1 MDTKDSKSH
10 ISSVSNDALDQLDR
24 RNHALDGAVFL
35 NSASNFGDGA
45 GVAPTRRY
53 SGFIVLSVPTITS
66 ITFTDTN
73 KYLFATGED
82 ITTVDEYF
90 FRRAVLSFGFYY
102 IDYYC
107 RSFNA
112 NSKTLIGYD
121 STGDGV

>member
-10 ISSVSNDALDQLDR
+10 IASVSSDALDQLDR

-66 ITFTDTN
+66 ITFTDSS

-90 FRRAVLSFGFYY
+90 LEGQYYPLDFTTLTLTAGVLM
-102 IDYYC
+102 
-107 RSFNA
+107 
-112 NSKTLIGYD
+112 LIQKP
-121 STGDGV
+121 